1 MGNSDDL
8 GINRC
13 AHRRPKMRPM
23 MTNSVACIILQ
34 SGGFS
39 PNEAVLGLIPT
50 LNPHPFPF
58 SIAASARSIF
68 STLRSSAAL
77 AFENPPAAFSFPNNS
92 SFSAAVPC
100 MSRMR
105 VSKMLFLGFGSF
117 RFRNIATSSPQPQ
130 LPFAENSPK
139 RSFSAISRWL
149 RGLAATTQV
158 SQHRDS
164 QPRR

>member
-1 MGNSDDL
+1 
-8 GINRC
+8 
-13 AHRRPKMRPM
+13 

-105 VSKMLFLGFGSF
+105 VSKILFLALGSF
-117 RFRNIATSSPQPQ
+117 PFRNVMPPSLNRLA
-130 LPFAENSPK
+130 PF
-139 RSFSAISRWL
+139 
-149 RGLAATTQV
+149 
-158 SQHRDS
+158 
-164 QPRR
+164 